1 MVQKKVA
8 AAKVKAEGSKCL
20 ASRVEGEENKAK
32 VMNDFNYRIKSA
44 PSAARQFYNKHLKFS
59 KMNNPE
65 KRKFVEEVIAGNFE
79 SEYFRRFEKVAK
91 VDTNSETGTWMSWK
105 QITDLDG
112 EALVNV
118 QIQQKTVITRP
129 HSKLDAEAEST
140 KSLPEHERLE
150 YKKVSEVESTLTSI
164 ETGAT
169 RSTDAVPPEE
179 DDGDPERDENNK
191 KSMSVI
197 RKTHNAHQNA
207 SIGIKMRLGKYKDNR
222 YVAELYSES
231 LAMWKKMQAH
241 DKKLTKFL
249 ESAMASD
256 EPIAQADL
264 SNCESIAR
272 ELDDVKKNLN
282 KKLNVMASV
291 EKQMAPKTADAE
303 ASKTADS

>member
-1 MVQKKVA
+1 
-8 AAKVKAEGSKCL
+8 
-20 ASRVEGEENKAK
+20 
-32 VMNDFNYRIKSA
+32 
-44 PSAARQFYNKHLKFS
+44 
-59 KMNNPE
+59 MNNPE

-179 DDGDPERDENNK
+179 DDDDPERDEHNK

-222 YVAELYSES
+222 YLWTQCDESTSDGRVPSGATQRNCGTIGGGGNYGTIGRHNSKQRIYFQRVSEMFRDFQRCS
-231 LAMWKKMQAH
+231 KIFKDCQH
-241 DKKLTKFL
+241 DL
-249 ESAMASD
+249 
-256 EPIAQADL
+256 
-264 SNCESIAR
+264 
-272 ELDDVKKNLN
+272 
-282 KKLNVMASV
+282 
-291 EKQMAPKTADAE
+291 
-303 ASKTADS
+303 